1 MNKKYFVL
9 YFITTFALIYFLSS
23 CSILKQGQELKTFT
37 HCDFSVENVSIISIA
52 GVNVAGYDN
61 VKDLSI
67 NDYLQL
73 AKEAFSNDIP
83 SELEI
88 EVKAKNSSEKRA
100 YISGLDWQ
108 LYFMDDLYTEGVI
121 SDPVEVLPNRS
132 STFKVVA
139 NVNLLKILH
148 SKSLPE
154 LLKLVIEKNS
164 SIDLSELDVTL
175 KVKPWYQSGSGL
187 KTYPGYI
194 SIKP

>member
-1 MNKKYFVL
+1 M
-9 YFITTFALIYFLSS
+9 S
-23 CSILKQGQELKTFT
+23 
-37 HCDFSVENVSIISIA
+37 
-52 GVNVAGYDN
+52 GYDN
-61 VKDLSI
+61 VQELSI

-73 AKEAFSNDIP
+73 AKKAFSSDIP

-88 EVKAKNSSEKRA
+88 EINAKNNAEKRA

-108 LYFMDDLYTEGVI
+108 LYFMDDLYTEGVV
-121 SDPVEVLPNRS
+121 SEPVEVLPNQS

-175 KVKPWYQSGSGL
+175 KVKPWYQSGSNT

-194 SIKP
+194 SIHP

>member
-1 MNKKYFVL
+1 MNKKYSVLYLIKTFVL
-9 YFITTFALIYFLSS
+9 VYFFSS

-37 HCDFSVENVSIISIA
+37 YCDFSVKDVNIISIA
-52 GVNVAGYDN
+52 GVSVAGYDK
-61 VKDLSI
+61 VQELSM

-73 AKEAFSNDIP
+73 AKKAFSSDIP

-88 EVKAKNSSEKRA
+88 EINAKNNAEKRA

-121 SDPVEVLPNRS
+121 SEPVEVLPKQS
-132 STFKVVA
+132 SSFKVVA
-139 NVNLLKILH
+139 TVNLLKILH

-175 KVKPWYQSGSGL
+175 KVKPWYQSGSNI

>member
-1 MNKKYFVL
+1 MNKKHFVL
-9 YFITTFALIYFLSS
+9 YFITTFAFVYFLSS

-37 HCDFSVENVSIISIA
+37 YCDFSVKDVNVISIA
-52 GVNVAGYDN
+52 GVSVAGYDQ
-61 VKDLSI
+61 VQDLSM
-67 NDYLQL
+67 NEYLQL
-73 AKEAFSNDIP
+73 AKQAISSDIP

-88 EVKAKNSSEKRA
+88 EINAKNNSENRA

>member
-1 MNKKYFVL
+1 
-9 YFITTFALIYFLSS
+9 
-23 CSILKQGQELKTFT
+23 
-37 HCDFSVENVSIISIA
+37 VS
-52 GVNVAGYDN
+52 GYDN
-61 VKDLSI
+61 VQELSI

-73 AKEAFSNDIP
+73 AKEAFSSDIP

-88 EVKAKNSSEKRA
+88 EINAENNSEKRA

-108 LYFMDDLYTEGVI
+108 LYFMDDLYTEGVV
-121 SDPVEVLPNRS
+121 SEPVEVLPNQS

-164 SIDLSELDVTL
+164 SIDLSELDVTI
-175 KVKPWYQSGSGL
+175 KVKPWYQSGSTI

-194 SIKP
+194 NIHP